1 MTPERLLWGI
11 PEISRYLKRG
21 RSATRLLIDQ
31 GALKVRILDGRVVAR
46 VSDAMSLVADGDGLA
61 DLRRW
66 EGEGGAII

>member
-1 MTPERLLWGI
+1 MTAERLLWGI

-31 GALKVRILDGRVVAR
+31 GALHVRILDGRVVAR
-46 VSDAMSLVADGDGLA
+46 VSDAMSLVSDGDGLA

-66 EGEGGAII
+66 EDEGGAVI